1 MALSIILILVSWLQ
15 LIKTIKWDVFEQVIL
30 LYMMLIPLVTTLAV
44 SQKNRSGLEKF
55 LGYKYF
61 PFTFLLLV
69 FIPEGVLSFNYFNVS
84 VNPLSVL
91 ILIVIG
97 SIWIGLPYLL
107 IRDKGTQKLEVKTGQ
122 EYRLLYFFMFLAL
135 FILPKFAP
143 SLLVLDK
150 PAFPF
155 YFILQPTLFLYLG
168 ILPVVLY
175 SRRGFL
181 PSFFGLTTAIE
192 PGTVKDCI
200 KIGLIIILLGVFPF
214 KAIKFNIVEITV
226 TLTGMLYVAGMEE
239 IFYRGFVLN
248 FIIEKFK
255 VLNKGKELGIVLS
268 SLFFAMTHWVDFNLV
283 PFYRN
288 APKLFILIFMGL
300 LYARLYLKTKS
311 LLPGIIL
318 HAVYNTIV
326 SISR

>member
-122 EYRLLYFFMFLAL
+122 EYRLLYFLCFLL
-135 FILPKFAP
+135 CLYCLSLP
-143 SLLVLDK
+143 
-150 PAFPF
+150 
-155 YFILQPTLFLYLG
+155 Q
-168 ILPVVLY
+168 
-175 SRRGFL
+175 
-181 PSFFGLTTAIE
+181 
-192 PGTVKDCI
+192 
-200 KIGLIIILLGVFPF
+200 
-214 KAIKFNIVEITV
+214 
-226 TLTGMLYVAGMEE
+226 
-239 IFYRGFVLN
+239 
-248 FIIEKFK
+248 
-255 VLNKGKELGIVLS
+255 
-268 SLFFAMTHWVDFNLV
+268 
-283 PFYRN
+283 
-288 APKLFILIFMGL
+288 
-300 LYARLYLKTKS
+300 
-311 LLPGIIL
+311 
-318 HAVYNTIV
+318 VY
-326 SISR
+326 